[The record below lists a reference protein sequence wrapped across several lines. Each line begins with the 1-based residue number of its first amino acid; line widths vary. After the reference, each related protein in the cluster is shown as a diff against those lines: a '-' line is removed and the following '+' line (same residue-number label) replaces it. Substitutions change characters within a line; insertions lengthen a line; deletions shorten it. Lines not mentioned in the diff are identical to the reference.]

1 MRNPGNEMVESDSI
15 FALTAFGRRQALD
28 WTGLM
33 FGRSRAPVTSTRILG
48 NTSGSPIV
56 QTIKT
61 EAQGP
66 TAGARGGRASNPG

>member
-1 MRNPGNEMVESDSI
+1 
-15 FALTAFGRRQALD
+15 
-28 WTGLM
+28 M
-33 FGRSRAPVTSTRILG
+33 FGCSRALVTSTRILG

-66 TAGARGGRASNPG
+66 TAGGREGGLRTRADGVLTLCFLGVAVYALAVYVQF